1 MSFFNDTM
9 YQAFLKNPEQF
20 GFTYEVWKE
29 WYSKQLGAE
38 FKTSFPK
45 KYFTKLLPVKG
56 EIKKGMPIAW
66 WAGAKHG
73 DVVIASEDVKWPE
86 KYKIT
91 KLFLCS
97 KDIQIGDVF
106 KFIASSSD
114 GRILERKFSE
124 ELIDHSDK
132 ENWFKVIGEISP
144 DVTWVKEGAEFSED
158 EVIPFWRISIE
169 TWSSAHKSN
178 NVMDLGSERY
188 PEYFTEGRIKT
199 ILQYYCDENYIS
211 ARTLE
216 KPFVAYYELKGPCGH
231 FH

>member
-29 WYSKQLGAE
+29 WYSKQLGSE
-38 FKTSFPK
+38 FKTSFSK
-45 KYFTKLLPVKG
+45 KYFTKYLPVEG
-56 EIKKGMPIAW
+56 EIKV
-66 WAGAKHG
+66 G
-73 DVVIASEDVKWPE
+73 DVYLQNLIGIGFPNEIRIYTGGKLEARDKKV
-86 KYKIT
+86 

-97 KDIQIGDVF
+97 RDITVDDFGTTYHSSEDTLIATENTHWRIKDFGYYKI
-106 KFIASSSD
+106 
-114 GRILERKFSE
+114 
-124 ELIDHSDK
+124 
-132 ENWFKVIGEISP
+132 IGEISP

-169 TWSSAHKSN
+169 TWSSAHKGN

-211 ARTLE
+211 ARTVE